1 MSEKDFEIKHLKR
14 KREEERL
21 VLAGIWRV
29 TNSAEI
35 SFRTTHALFSSG
47 TSGLAGDVAATKI
60 VALSKKNRE
69 LSSEIEREKLKS
81 RQNAS
86 KIKELEKEVPHMSQ
100 FISEELQFHCCAPP
114 HPHSCKICCHFHQSS
129 RRMTQRHKIR
139 GHLMAVR

>member
-21 VLAGIWRV
+21 ILAGIWRV
-29 TNSAEI
+29 RNSARNHS
-35 SFRTTHALFSSG
+35 SFLTTHPLFC
-47 TSGLAGDVAATKI
+47 SGLGGEVAATKI

-86 KIKELEKEVPHMSQ
+86 KIKELEKEVPHMSRL
-100 FISEELQFHCCAPP
+100 ISEEIHCIIVMLHPP
-114 HPHSCKICCHFHQSS
+114 TAAGSVATFINP
-129 RRMTQRHKIR
+129 
-139 GHLMAVR
+139 AAE